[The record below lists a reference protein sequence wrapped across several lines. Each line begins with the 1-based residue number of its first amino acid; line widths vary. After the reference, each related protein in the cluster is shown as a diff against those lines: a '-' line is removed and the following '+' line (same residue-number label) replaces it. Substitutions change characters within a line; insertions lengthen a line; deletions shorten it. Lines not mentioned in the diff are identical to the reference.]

1 MKKKVKTNVGI
12 VDAFMRIT
20 LGFTLLSMGQKK
32 DSGWLTVLGSLKVAE
47 GITRFCPV
55 LHLMG
60 RNSIKGSL
68 CKDIVDDLERVIE
81 H

>member
-32 DSGWLTVLGSLKVAE
+32 DSGWLTVLGALKVAG
-47 GITRFCPV
+47 GITRF
-55 LHLMG
+55 
-60 RNSIKGSL
+60 
-68 CKDIVDDLERVIE
+68 
-81 H
+81 

>member
-32 DSGWLTVLGSLKVAE
+32 DSGWL
-47 GITRFCPV
+47 ITRFCPV